1 MGKMQS
7 ITTRVW
13 YNEKILFLKDYS
25 GNQREDTDGFNK
37 NIVKPHPL

>member
-1 MGKMQS
+1 MGKIPS

-25 GNQREDTDGFNK
+25 GKQSLDKHNGIIILIIRSSY
-37 NIVKPHPL
+37 